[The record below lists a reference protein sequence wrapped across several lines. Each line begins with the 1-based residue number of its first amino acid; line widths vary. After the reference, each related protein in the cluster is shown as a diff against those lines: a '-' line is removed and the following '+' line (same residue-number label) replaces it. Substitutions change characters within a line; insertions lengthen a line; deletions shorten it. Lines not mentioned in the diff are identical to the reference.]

1 MEADGSNQ
9 VNLTNNPAIDMQ
21 PVWSPDGSR
30 VVFAST
36 RDRDNFE
43 LYVMGADGTA
53 PTRITHSEG
62 TGFGPAG
69 PDWSPDGNRIAFWNV
84 ADGDETGQIYV
95 MNVDG
100 SEIMQLTD
108 IEGPWKFDPVWSPNG
123 NQIAFLGGSG
133 AGVFIMDA
141 DGSNLVQINEGGGWP
156 DWSPDGSQITYPCP
170 PAGGWNE
177 IYVSNADGTGEVNLT
192 NHPADDTW
200 GSWRPAVGE

>member
-1 MEADGSNQ
+1 
-9 VNLTNNPAIDMQ
+9 
-21 PVWSPDGSR
+21 
-30 VVFAST
+30 
-36 RDRDNFE
+36 
-43 LYVMGADGTA
+43 
-53 PTRITHSEG
+53 
-62 TGFGPAG
+62 
-69 PDWSPDGNRIAFWNV
+69 
-84 ADGDETGQIYV
+84 

-108 IEGPWKFDPVWSPNG
+108 IEGPWKFDSVWSPNG

-133 AGVFIMDA
+133 AGVFMMDA

-192 NHPADDTW
+192 NSSGGRHL